1 MGSIYGSDNAY
12 VDASGVA
19 GVGAGATLIISGIRK
34 RQEAEQFADKL
45 REVGSAAEAEL
56 VPTTIDL
63 ENQTVRLSGGVDE
76 QYDQLRGILQRLY
89 LEDLNLQSNVQ
100 SDRPKNPESADV
112 PK

>member
-1 MGSIYGSDNAY
+1 M
-12 VDASGVA
+12 DASGVA
-19 GVGAGATLIISGIRK
+19 GVGAGATLIISGIRT

-63 ENQTVRLSGGVDE
+63 ENQTVRLSGSVEE
-76 QYDQLRGILQRLY
+76 QYEQLRDILKRLY
-89 LEDLNLQSNVQ
+89 LEDLNLEADTGLQEDSQSNGL
-100 SDRPKNPESADV
+100 SNGTSNPENADV